1 MFKNFQKQ
9 ALNAEEM
16 LQVRGGLCA
25 CKAAAPYSCDAGGYL
40 PPDTSPEDTI
50 AFQNCLNDIYAGC
63 EAADSSC

>member
-25 CKAAAPYSCDAGGYL
+25 CKEAAPYSCAAGGYE
-40 PPDTSPEDTI
+40 PPDSSIEAAR
-50 AFQNCLNDIYAGC
+50 AFSQCMNDIYAGC
-63 EAADSSC
+63 DTYDSSC